1 MRAELRAVNV
11 SVYFKNDWHSKYMV
25 EYLYIAVGDEVR
37 KKGVG
42 EKGRKKGIKK
52 Q

>member
-1 MRAELRAVNV
+1 MRPFNSFV
-11 SVYFKNDWHSKYMV
+11 SFKDDWNCKGIVWSLYM
-25 EYLYIAVGDEVR
+25 AVGDEVR
-37 KKGVG
+37 EKGVG